1 MPTTWIP
8 STDPS
13 SIARPSRKIGFICTV
28 PAFAILG
35 DSRLVDVIGGTH
47 LLIGY
52 ATLGVILAAK
62 PRLTGAR

>member
-1 MPTTWIP
+1 M
-8 STDPS
+8 
-13 SIARPSRKIGFICTV
+13 